1 MYKLTLVLLLAPF
14 ALFSLVVAIPKPV
27 PDKIDELEK
36 RQSNYHNYI
45 GKVRAS
51 LPT

>member
-36 RQSNYHNYI
+36 RQSNHHDYI

>member
-1 MYKLTLVLLLAPF
+1 MYKLTSVLLLAPF

-36 RQSNYHNYI
+36 RQSNYYGYG